1 MTRLLAWLAGTLLV
15 LVLAAGGLLLAALD
29 SQPLVERGET
39 ISQAAVNQ
47 ARWLFHTNDPRR
59 LQSGEARRTAIP
71 AALID
76 EGINYLTGRS
86 LRGRGALVLGEE
98 TAEIRISRRLPWL
111 PGEPYVNLRAT
122 FREGK
127 GEPKIVSAAI
137 GWLPIPPEL
146 LEFALASA
154 IQAAGYG
161 SEWRLARQA
170 VRQLIFDPQHRR
182 IVVAYVW
189 EPALLDRARSIAFQ
203 PDDLVRIR
211 SAQESLAAMLDHHAP
226 GRPVP
231 LTDVLRPLLRL
242 AHSRSPQLAAASPG
256 GADAGRA
263 QRQRPAFR
271 RLRHPCRLGRRAGG
285 RCHRCLQGNG

>member
-98 TAEIRISRRLPWL
+98 TAEIRIKP
-111 PGEPYVNLRAT
+111 
-122 FREGK
+122 
-127 GEPKIVSAAI
+127 SA
-137 GWLPIPPEL
+137 
-146 LEFALASA
+146 
-154 IQAAGYG
+154 
-161 SEWRLARQA
+161 
-170 VRQLIFDPQHRR
+170 
-182 IVVAYVW
+182 
-189 EPALLDRARSIAFQ
+189 
-203 PDDLVRIR
+203 
-211 SAQESLAAMLDHHAP
+211 
-226 GRPVP
+226 
-231 LTDVLRPLLRL
+231 
-242 AHSRSPQLAAASPG
+242 
-256 GADAGRA
+256 
-263 QRQRPAFR
+263 
-271 RLRHPCRLGRRAGG
+271 
-285 RCHRCLQGNG
+285 N